1 MLEDHLQVVAGIRKE
16 DRHSPLLRNMENT
29 ITFMANL
36 KSHVNSDAPHT
47 VRNLIASRFS
57 HHPERYL
64 EIFSILRKYELH
76 HVAAQFMNHQH
87 EEEDVGLVLDGHEEE
102 EDHAA
107 GLASALEELGPCF
120 IKLGQLMSTRP
131 DLLPANYIEALSRL
145 QNTVTPVPSD
155 KVTAIIE
162 SELGAP
168 LSELFES
175 FDCEPLATA
184 SMAQVHRAVL
194 PDGSE
199 VAVKVQRP
207 GVRQRIEIDIEIL
220 HEVARFASRFT
231 PFGKRYGFLQ
241 IVRELERSLSQE
253 LDFRQ
258 EAESTRL
265 IGKQI
270 AEFKLLTTPTVYTD
284 YTTRRVLT
292 LSFVRGR
299 QLIHVSR
306 EELDSLDSRAIAK
319 ELLSAYLKQ
328 MVIDGVFH
336 CDPHPGN
343 IFLAD
348 DGRLALMDFGMVGRF
363 DADQKDKI
371 ILLLLA
377 FSERLGERVADTYLE
392 MIEIPKDVDR
402 RAFTQDVSALVS
414 RYHDMSGGRM
424 AIGTALLDL
433 TKLAQSHS
441 TPVPTAMTLLGK
453 AMLNLDGT
461 IRVLSPELD
470 PVQLIRDYMLKVME
484 KRVIGQIS
492 PGRVF
497 AWVIDMKRLFENTP
511 RRTDMILDKLANDQ
525 LTLRLE
531 VDHLDEAVK
540 SMNRAA
546 NRLSLSIIVASLI
559 LGGKLVIDKFSKFK

>member
-1 MLEDHLQVVAGIRKE
+1 
-16 DRHSPLLRNMENT
+16 
-29 ITFMANL
+29 MANL
-36 KSHVNSDAPHT
+36 KSHVNSDAPLS
-47 VRNLIASRFS
+47 VKNLIVNRFS
-57 HHPERYL
+57 RHPERYF
-64 EIFSILRKYELH
+64 EIFGVLRKYELH
-76 HVAAQFMNHQH
+76 HIAAQFMNHQH
-87 EEEDVGLVLDGHEEE
+87 DDDEFSLEELRGEEE
-102 EDHAA
+102 EDHAV

-120 IKLGQLMSTRP
+120 IKLGQILSTRP

-145 QNTVTPVPSD
+145 QNTVTPVPGD
-155 KVTAIIE
+155 KITAIIE

-168 LSELFES
+168 ISELFES
-175 FDCEPLATA
+175 FDCNPRAAA
-184 SMAQVHRAVL
+184 SMAQVHHAFL

-207 GVRQRIEIDIEIL
+207 GARQRIEIDIEIL
-220 HEVARFASRFT
+220 HEVAGFANRFT
-231 PFGKRYGFLQ
+231 PYGKRYGFLQ
-241 IVRELERSLSQE
+241 IVRELERSLIQE

-270 AEFKLLTTPTVYTD
+270 SEFKLLTTPTVYSE

-292 LSFVRGR
+292 LSFVHGR
-299 QLIHVSR
+299 QLAEVSR
-306 EELDSLDSRAIAK
+306 EELNSLDSRSIAK

-377 FSERLGERVADTYLE
+377 FSERLGERVADTYLD

-441 TPVPTAMTLLGK
+441 TPVPTSMTLLGK

-484 KRVIGQIS
+484 KRVLGQIS

-511 RRTDMILDKLANDQ
+511 RRTDMIIDKLANDQ

-540 SMNRAA
+540 SVNRAA

-559 LGGKLVIDKFSKFK
+559 LGSKLVVDTLSKTERRSNRKHRR

>member
-1 MLEDHLQVVAGIRKE
+1 M
-16 DRHSPLLRNMENT
+16 S
-29 ITFMANL
+29 NL
-36 KSHVNSDAPHT
+36 KSHMNSDT
-47 VRNLIASRFS
+47 SLLNILTSRFS
-57 HHPERYL
+57 QHPERYV
-64 EIFSILRKYELH
+64 EIFQIMRKYELH
-76 HVAAQFMNHQH
+76 HVAAKFMMSHRH
-87 EEEDVGLVLDGHEEE
+87 GDEEEDGALLLDDHEED

-107 GLASALEELGPCF
+107 GLAKALEELGPCF
-120 IKLGQLMSTRP
+120 IKLGQLLSTRP
-131 DLLPANYIEALSRL
+131 DLLPADYIAALSRL
-145 QNTVTPVPSD
+145 QNTVMPVPGE
-155 KVTAIIE
+155 KITAIIE
-162 SELGAP
+162 SEFGAP
-168 LSELFES
+168 ISELFQS

-194 PDGSE
+194 RNGDE

-220 HEVARFASRFT
+220 HEVARFAAKYTS
-231 PFGKRYGFLQ
+231 FGRRYGLLQ

-253 LDFRQ
+253 LDFRL
-258 EAESTRL
+258 EADSTR
-265 IGKQI
+265 IISKQL
-270 AEFKLLTTPTVYTD
+270 ADFKKLTIPTVYDD

-292 LSFVRGR
+292 LSFVHGR
-299 QLIHVSR
+299 HLADVSR
-306 EELDSLDSRAIAK
+306 EELDTLDSPAIAK

-363 DADQKDKI
+363 DADQKDRI

-392 MIEIPKDVDR
+392 MIEIPGDVDR
-402 RAFTQDVSALVS
+402 RSFTQDVSALVS

-433 TKLAQSHS
+433 TRLAQSHN

-461 IRVLSPELD
+461 VRVLSPTLD
-470 PVQLIRDYMLKVME
+470 PVQLIREYMINVME
-484 KRVIGQIS
+484 KRVLGQLS

-497 AWVIDMKRLFENTP
+497 AWVLDMKHLVEHTP
-511 RRTDMILDKLANDQ
+511 RNTDMILTKLANDQ
-525 LTLRLE
+525 LKVHLE
-531 VDHLDEAVK
+531 VEQFDKAVN
-540 SMNRAA
+540 SINRAA
-546 NRLSLSIIVASLI
+546 NRLSLSIIAASLI
-559 LGGKLVIDKFSKFK
+559 IGGKFVWDTLQKAPPQGRNKRK

>member
-1 MLEDHLQVVAGIRKE
+1 M
-16 DRHSPLLRNMENT
+16 T
-29 ITFMANL
+29 NL
-36 KSHVNSDAPHT
+36 KDHVNSET
-47 VRNLIASRFS
+47 SLKSLITNRFS
-57 HHPERYL
+57 RHPERYI
-64 EIFSILRKYELH
+64 EIFRVMRKYELH
-76 HVAAQFMNHQH
+76 HVAAEFGLSHRH
-87 EEEDVGLVLDGHEEE
+87 EEEDDDHHLLNGYHDEEE

-120 IKLGQLMSTRP
+120 IKLGQLLSTRP
-131 DLLPANYIEALSRL
+131 DVMPANYIEALSRL
-145 QNTVTPVPSD
+145 QSTVTPVSAE

-168 LSELFES
+168 ISELFAS

-184 SMAQVHRAVL
+184 SMAQVHRAIM
-194 PDGSE
+194 PDGTE

-220 HEVARFASRFT
+220 HEIANFASKYT
-231 PFGKRYGFLQ
+231 PYGKRYGFLQ
-241 IVRELERSLSQE
+241 IVRELERSLNQE
-253 LDFRQ
+253 LDFRL
-258 EAESTRL
+258 EADNTRL

-270 AEFKLLTTPTVYTD
+270 AEFQLLTTPSVFAE

-292 LSFVRGR
+292 LSFVHGR
-299 QLIHVSR
+299 HLADVSR
-306 EELDSLDSRAIAK
+306 EELDALDSRSIAK

-343 IFLAD
+343 ILLTD

-363 DADQKDKI
+363 DSGQKDNI

-377 FSERLGERVADTYLE
+377 FSERLGERVADTYLD

-433 TKLAQSHS
+433 TRLAQANN

-461 IRVLSPELD
+461 IRVLSPQLD

-484 KRVIGQIS
+484 KRIAGQLS
-492 PGRVF
+492 PGRIF
-497 AWVIDMKRLFENTP
+497 AWVIDMKRLVENSP
-511 RRTDMILDKLANDQ
+511 RRTDMILDKLSNDQ

-540 SMNRAA
+540 SVNRAA
-546 NRLSLSIIVASLI
+546 NRLSLSIIVAALI
-559 LGGKLVIDKFSKFK
+559 IGGKFVVDTVQKTNKK

>member
-1 MLEDHLQVVAGIRKE
+1 
-16 DRHSPLLRNMENT
+16 
-29 ITFMANL
+29 MANL
-36 KSHVNSDAPHT
+36 KSHVNSDAPLS

-57 HHPERYL
+57 RHPERYF
-64 EIFSILRKYELH
+64 EIFGILRKYELH
-76 HVAAQFMNHQH
+76 HVAAQFLNHQH
-87 EEEDVGLVLDGHEEE
+87 EEDDDFLLDGHYEEE

-120 IKLGQLMSTRP
+120 IKMGQLLSTRP
-131 DLLPANYIEALSRL
+131 DLLPANYIQALSRL
-145 QNTVTPVPSD
+145 QNTVKPVPGD

-168 LSELFES
+168 LSELFTS
-175 FDCEPLATA
+175 FDCEPLAAA
-184 SMAQVHRAVL
+184 SMAQVHRAFL

-220 HEVARFASRFT
+220 NEVARFATRFT
-231 PFGKRYGFLQ
+231 SYGKRYGFLQ

-258 EAESTRL
+258 EAENTRL

-270 AEFKLLTTPTVYTD
+270 SEFKLLTTPTVYSE

-292 LSFVRGR
+292 LSFVQGR
-299 QLIHVSR
+299 QLAQVSR
-306 EELDSLDSRAIAK
+306 EELDALDSRSIAK

-343 IFLAD
+343 IFLTD
-348 DGRLALMDFGMVGRF
+348 EGRLALMDFGMVGRF

-511 RRTDMILDKLANDQ
+511 RRADMIIDKLANDQ
-525 LTLRLE
+525 LTLKLE
-531 VDHLDEAVK
+531 VDYLDEAVK

-559 LGGKLVIDKFSKFK
+559 IGGKLVVDTLGKTEKRTGRKHRP

>member
-1 MLEDHLQVVAGIRKE
+1 
-16 DRHSPLLRNMENT
+16 
-29 ITFMANL
+29 MANL
-36 KSHVNSDAPHT
+36 KTHVNSDAPLS
-47 VRNLIASRFS
+47 VRNFIANRFS
-57 HHPERYL
+57 RHPERYF
-64 EIFSILRKYELH
+64 EIFAILRKYELH

-87 EEEDVGLVLDGHEEE
+87 EEEEDGFSLDDHYEEE

-120 IKLGQLMSTRP
+120 IKLGQLLSTRP

-175 FDCEPLATA
+175 FDCDPLATA

-194 PDGSE
+194 RDGSE

-220 HEVARFASRFT
+220 HEVARFATRFT
-231 PFGKRYGFLQ
+231 SFGKRYGFLQ

-270 AEFKLLTTPTVYTD
+270 AEFKLLTTPTVYSD

-292 LSFVRGR
+292 LSFVHGR
-299 QLIHVSR
+299 QLAQVSR
-306 EELDSLDSRAIAK
+306 EELDALDSRAIAK

-441 TPVPTAMTLLGK
+441 APVPTAMTLLGK

-484 KRVIGQIS
+484 KRVLGQIS

-511 RRTDMILDKLANDQ
+511 RRTDIIIDKLANDQ

-531 VDHLDEAVK
+531 IDHLDEAVK
-540 SMNRAA
+540 TMNRAA

-559 LGGKLVIDKFSKFK
+559 IGGKLVIDTLGTTEKRSNRKRRH

>member
-1 MLEDHLQVVAGIRKE
+1 
-16 DRHSPLLRNMENT
+16 
-29 ITFMANL
+29 MANL
-36 KSHVNSDAPHT
+36 KSHVNSDAPLS
-47 VRNLIASRFS
+47 VKNLIINRFS
-57 HHPERYL
+57 RHPERYF
-64 EIFSILRKYELH
+64 EIFGVLRKYELH
-76 HVAAQFMNHQH
+76 HIAAQFMNHQH
-87 EEEDVGLVLDGHEEE
+87 DDDEFSLEELRGEEE
-102 EDHAA
+102 EDHAV

-120 IKLGQLMSTRP
+120 IKLGQILSTRP

-145 QNTVTPVPSD
+145 QNTVTPVPGD
-155 KVTAIIE
+155 KITAIIE

-168 LSELFES
+168 ISELFES
-175 FDCEPLATA
+175 FDCNPLAAA
-184 SMAQVHRAVL
+184 SMAQVHHAFL

-207 GVRQRIEIDIEIL
+207 GARQRIEIDIEIL
-220 HEVARFASRFT
+220 HEVAKFASRFT
-231 PFGKRYGFLQ
+231 PYGKRYGFLQ
-241 IVRELERSLSQE
+241 IVRELERSLIQE

-270 AEFKLLTTPTVYTD
+270 SEFKLLTTPTVYSE

-292 LSFVRGR
+292 LSFVHGR
-299 QLIHVSR
+299 QLAEVSR
-306 EELDSLDSRAIAK
+306 EELNSLDSRSIAK

-377 FSERLGERVADTYLE
+377 FSERLGERVADTYLD

-441 TPVPTAMTLLGK
+441 TPVPTSMTLLGK

-484 KRVIGQIS
+484 KRVLGQIS

-511 RRTDMILDKLANDQ
+511 RRTDMIIDKLANDQ

-540 SMNRAA
+540 SVNRAA

-559 LGGKLVIDKFSKFK
+559 LGSKLVVDTLSKTERRSNRKHRR

>member
-1 MLEDHLQVVAGIRKE
+1 
-16 DRHSPLLRNMENT
+16 
-29 ITFMANL
+29 MANL
-36 KSHVNSDAPHT
+36 KSHINSDAPLS
-47 VRNLIASRFS
+47 VRNLIVNRFS
-57 HHPERYL
+57 RHPERYF
-64 EIFSILRKYELH
+64 EIFSVLRKYELH
-76 HVAAQFMNHQH
+76 HIAAQFMNHQH
-87 EEEDVGLVLDGHEEE
+87 DDDEFSLEELHGEEE

-120 IKLGQLMSTRP
+120 IKLGQLLSTRP
-131 DLLPANYIEALSRL
+131 DLLPPNYIEALSRL
-145 QNTVTPVPSD
+145 QNTVTPVPGD
-155 KVTAIIE
+155 KITAIIE
-162 SELGAP
+162 SELGAAI
-168 LSELFES
+168 SELFES
-175 FDCEPLATA
+175 FDCNPLAAA
-184 SMAQVHRAVL
+184 SMAQVHRAFL

-207 GVRQRIEIDIEIL
+207 GARQRIEIDIEIL
-220 HEVARFASRFT
+220 HEVAQFASRFT
-231 PFGKRYGFLQ
+231 PYGKRYGFLQ
-241 IVRELERSLSQE
+241 IVRELERSLIQE

-270 AEFKLLTTPTVYTD
+270 SEFKLLTTPTVYSE
-284 YTTRRVLT
+284 YTSRRVLT
-292 LSFVRGR
+292 LSFVHGR
-299 QLIHVSR
+299 QLAEVSR
-306 EELDSLDSRAIAK
+306 EELDSLDARSIAK

-377 FSERLGERVADTYLE
+377 FSERLGERVADTYLD
-392 MIEIPKDVDR
+392 MIEIPKDVNR

-441 TPVPTAMTLLGK
+441 TPVPTSMTLLGK

-511 RRTDMILDKLANDQ
+511 RRTDMIIDKLANDQ

-531 VDHLDEAVK
+531 VDHLDEVVK
-540 SMNRAA
+540 SLNRVA

-559 LGGKLVIDKFSKFK
+559 LGGKLVADTLSKNETRSNKKHRR

>member
-1 MLEDHLQVVAGIRKE
+1 
-16 DRHSPLLRNMENT
+16 
-29 ITFMANL
+29 MANL
-36 KSHVNSDAPHT
+36 KSHVNSDAPFS

-57 HHPERYL
+57 RHPERYF

-76 HVAAQFMNHQH
+76 HIAAQFMNHQH
-87 EEEDVGLVLDGHEEE
+87 DDDDFSLEQQHDEEE

-131 DLLPANYIEALSRL
+131 DLLPPNYIEALSRL
-145 QNTVTPVPSD
+145 QNTVTPVPGD
-155 KVTAIIE
+155 KLTAIIE

-168 LSELFES
+168 ISELFAS
-175 FDCEPLATA
+175 FDCTPLAAA
-184 SMAQVHRAVL
+184 SMAQVHRAFL
-194 PDGSE
+194 LDGTE

-207 GVRQRIEIDIEIL
+207 GARQRIEIDIEIL
-220 HEVARFASRFT
+220 HEVARFANRFT
-231 PFGKRYGFLQ
+231 PYGKRYGFLQ

-265 IGKQI
+265 ISKQI
-270 AEFKLLTTPTVYTD
+270 SEFKLLTIPTVYSE
-284 YTTRRVLT
+284 YTTRRVLI
-292 LSFVRGR
+292 LSFVHGR
-299 QLIHVSR
+299 QLAEVSR
-306 EELDSLDSRAIAK
+306 EELDSLDSRSIAK

-328 MVIDGVFH
+328 MVIEGVFH

-348 DGRLALMDFGMVGRF
+348 DGRLALMDFGMIGRF

-441 TPVPTAMTLLGK
+441 TPVPTSMTLLGK

-484 KRVIGQIS
+484 KRVLGQIS
-492 PGRVF
+492 PGRMF
-497 AWVIDMKRLFENTP
+497 AWVIDMKRLFENIP
-511 RRTDMILDKLANDQ
+511 RRTDMIIDKLANDQ

-540 SMNRAA
+540 TLNKAA
-546 NRLSLSIIVASLI
+546 NRLSLSIIVASMI
-559 LGGKLVIDKFSKFK
+559 LGGKLVVDTLGKTEKRSNRKHRR